1 MLHPELTKSATV
13 AEADEIA
20 SRFDK
25 NVDAFVSCNRTCE
38 IGMSR
43 ATGEKFVHVLETLDA
58 LAQARKDVPLI
69 GLTKGRS

>member
-1 MLHPELTKSATV
+1 V

-20 SRFDK
+20 SRFGQT
-25 NVDAFVSCNRTCE
+25 VDAFVSCNRTCE

-58 LAQARKDVPLI
+58 RAQTRGDAPPKILPKR
-69 GLTKGRS
+69 RS